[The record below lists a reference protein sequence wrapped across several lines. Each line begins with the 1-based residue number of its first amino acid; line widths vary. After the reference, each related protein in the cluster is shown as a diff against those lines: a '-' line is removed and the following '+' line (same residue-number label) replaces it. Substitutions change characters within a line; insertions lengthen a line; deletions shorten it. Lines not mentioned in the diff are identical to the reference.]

1 MRSQTTNIMQ
11 RVNPMNRA
19 NIAPLTNIGM
29 PGTIAIKRN
38 EVNNPHT
45 INSMTPMPI
54 AQTAVSFMS
63 ILLVRFPLN
72 HYTGAA
78 EHVFREVCDG
88 NDID

>member
-19 NIAPLTNIGM
+19 NIAPLTKIGM

-38 EVNNPHT
+38 EVSNPHT
-45 INSMTPMPI
+45 IINMTPIPM

-63 ILLVRFPLN
+63 ILLIRFSPN
-72 HYTGAA
+72 HYTGAT
-78 EHVFREVCDG
+78 EHVFGEVCDA